1 MLQLPPEFSR
11 IISEFSPLFSKKVFE
26 RVGQLLIGA
35 ILTQGTR
42 TVCSILR
49 TLGLKDTSRW
59 DLYHRVLSRAKWSA
73 FQCSKKLLFLLINN
87 FIVQDKTLVFGIDET
102 LERRKGE
109 QIKAKG
115 IYRDAVRSSKSHF
128 VKCSG
133 LRWICV
139 MLLTPISW
147 ANRIWALPFLT
158 VLAPSKRYHEEQGKP
173 HKTISDWA
181 RQICM
186 VLCRWLPDFQCI
198 MLGDGSYAV
207 RVLLAATPA
216 NVTWIVRFRLDSRL
230 HDFPPPYLKGQMGRP
245 PEKGER
251 QAALQERL
259 EDKQTKWQNVQFS
272 KWYGQV
278 NKAMQLTSGTALWYR
293 AGEPLV
299 PIRWVLIRD
308 PKGKL
313 DPVAIACTSLN
324 MEPIQIVKH
333 YLKRW
338 QVEVTF
344 EEVRAHLGVET
355 QRQWSD
361 LSILRST
368 PCLMALFSIVTLWAN
383 YLNAADLLT
392 TFQTAWYKKA
402 YPTFSDAIA
411 SVRYR
416 IWGFQ
421 LNSRSLKITD
431 CDISFK
437 LFNYHLAFMAARAA

>member
-1 MLQLPPEFSR
+1 MFQLPPEFSAL
-11 IISEFSPLFSKKVFE
+11 ISVFSPLFSKKIFE
-26 RVGQLLIGA
+26 RAGQLLLGA

-42 TVCSILR
+42 TVCGILR
-49 TLGLKDTSRW
+49 TLGLKNTHRW

-73 FQCSKKLLFLLINN
+73 FQCSKKLLHLLIKT
-87 FIVQDKTLVFGIDET
+87 FLAQDKVLIFGIDET

-128 VKCSG
+128 VKASG

-158 VLAPSKRYHEEQGKP
+158 VLAPSERYHEEQGKP
-173 HKTISDWA
+173 HKTISDWTK
-181 RQICM
+181 QICL
-186 VLCRWLPDFQCI
+186 VISRWLPDFQFI

-207 RVLLAATPA
+207 RKLLAAAPP
-216 NVTWIVRFRLDSRL
+216 NLTWVVRFRMDSRL
-230 HDFPPPYLKGQMGRP
+230 DDFPPPYFILNEAATT
-245 PEKGER
+245 EKGER
-251 QAALQERL
+251 QPSLHNRL
-259 EDKQTKWQNVQFS
+259 EDEQTEWQNVQFS
-272 KWYGQV
+272 EWYGQT
-278 NKAMQLTSGTALWYR
+278 NKVMQIATGTSIWYR
-293 AGEPLV
+293 AGEPIV
-299 PIRWVLIRD
+299 PIRWVLVRD
-308 PKGKL
+308 PKGEL
-313 DPVAIACTSLN
+313 DPTAIACTDLE
-324 MEPIQIVKH
+324 MPAMQIVKH

-368 PCLMALFSIVTLWAN
+368 PCLMALFSIVTLWAD
-383 YLNAADLLT
+383 YLKSVNLLT
-392 TFQTAWYKKA
+392 TFQTAWYQKTF
-402 YPTFSDAIA
+402 PTFSDAVA
-411 SVRYR
+411 SIRYR

-421 LNSRSLKITD
+421 LNSHSLKNSK
-431 CDISFK
+431 CEISFK
-437 LFNYHLAFMAARAA
+437 IFNYHLAFMAARTV